1 MASHNTVGPPQ
12 PASGALPADQA
23 TGTTNANTMGNYPL
37 RNRQQKGLLQQFT
50 PLDLSPTW
58 DDGEVIKVRGVRVI
72 TLSGHATYCD
82 RDYALDQ
89 AVGCI
94 EVIGNRVATRGTVL
108 LIGFTLAA
116 TLPAPT
122 FRMTDDEA
130 IGTMTLPASCL
141 SAYIMTAN
149 SPAAYF
155 RMGGDGSLNALA
167 TDASSLRMHSA
178 TA

>member
-1 MASHNTVGPPQ
+1 MASHNTGGRLPQ
-12 PASGALPADQA
+12 ISRLRADQA
-23 TGTTNANTMGNYPL
+23 IGSTNANTMGNYPQ
-37 RNRQQKGLLQQFT
+37 RTRQQKGLLQQFT
-50 PLDLSPTW
+50 PLDLSPSW
-58 DDGEVIKVRGVRVI
+58 ERGEVIKVRGVRVI
-72 TLSGHATYCD
+72 ALSGHATYSD
-82 RDYALDQ
+82 REYVIEQ

-94 EVIGNRVATRGTVL
+94 EVIGNRVATRATVL

-116 TLPAPT
+116 DIPPAT
-122 FRMTDDEA
+122 FRMTEDEA

-167 TDASSLRMHSA
+167 TDASSLRTHSA
-178 TA
+178 IA

>member
-1 MASHNTVGPPQ
+1 
-12 PASGALPADQA
+12 
-23 TGTTNANTMGNYPL
+23 MGNYPQ
-37 RNRQQKGLLQQFT
+37 RTRQQKGLLQQFT

-58 DDGEVIKVRGVRVI
+58 DGGEVIKVRGVRVI
-72 TLSGHATYCD
+72 ALSGQATYSD
-82 RDYALDQ
+82 RDYVLHQ

-94 EVIGNRVATRGTVL
+94 EVIGNRVATRATVL
-108 LIGFTLAA
+108 LIGFSLAA
-116 TLPAPT
+116 DLPAAT
-122 FRMTDDEA
+122 FHMAEDEA

-141 SAYIMTAN
+141 SAYILMAN

-167 TDASSLRMHSA
+167 TDASSLRVHTPT

>member
-1 MASHNTVGPPQ
+1 
-12 PASGALPADQA
+12 
-23 TGTTNANTMGNYPL
+23 MGNYPL
-37 RNRQQKGLLQQFT
+37 RTRQQKGLLQQFT

-72 TLSGHATYCD
+72 TLSGHATYSD
-82 RDYALDQ
+82 RDYVLNQ

-94 EVIGNRVATRGTVL
+94 EIIGNRVATRATVL

-116 TLPAPT
+116 ELPAAT
-122 FRMTDDEA
+122 FHIGEDEA
-130 IGTMTLPASCL
+130 VGTMTLPASCL
-141 SAYIMTAN
+141 GAYIMTAN

-167 TDASSLRMHSA
+167 TDASSLRVHAA